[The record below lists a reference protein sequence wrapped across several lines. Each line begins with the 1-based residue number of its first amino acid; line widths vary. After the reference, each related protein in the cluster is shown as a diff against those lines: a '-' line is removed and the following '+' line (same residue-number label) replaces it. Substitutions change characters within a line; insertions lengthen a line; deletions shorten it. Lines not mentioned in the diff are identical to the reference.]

1 MDSERW
7 KQVDNVLQSVLDRA
21 PEERDA
27 FLRHAC
33 AGDEALEREVRS
45 LLTSEEQ
52 AGGFLQNPA
61 IEVAARGLAR
71 RQGADQGTDA
81 PESADF
87 MAGRTISHYRIL
99 EKLGVGG
106 MGIVWKARDTRL
118 DRFVALK
125 FLPAAKIRD
134 PERERRFA
142 LEARAASALNH
153 PNIITIYDI
162 GQAGTEGHPADFIA
176 MEFVPGKTLN
186 QLISRKGLRLNEALD
201 YAIQVADALAAAH
214 AAGIVHR
221 DLKPGN
227 VMAGEN
233 GCVKVLDFGLAS

>member
-7 KQVDNVLQSVLDRA
+7 KQVDGVLQSVLDHP

-61 IEVAARGLAR
+61 IEGAAGALAR
-71 RQGADQGTDA
+71 RSLDRSIDPRDT
-81 PESADF
+81 ADF
-87 MAGRTISHYRIL
+87 MAGRTISHYRIV
-99 EKLGVGG
+99 EKLGGGG

-125 FLPAAKIRD
+125 FLPAAKMSD
-134 PERERRFA
+134 PERKRRFVQ
-142 LEARAASALNH
+142 EAKAASALNH
-153 PNIITIYDI
+153 PNIITIYEID
-162 GQAGTEGHPADFIA
+162 QAEGADFIA
-176 MEFVPGKTLN
+176 MECVPGNSLDK
-186 QLISRKGLRLNEALD
+186 LI
-201 YAIQVADALAAAH
+201 
-214 AAGIVHR
+214 
-221 DLKPGN
+221 
-227 VMAGEN
+227 
-233 GCVKVLDFGLAS
+233 